1 MRAIR
6 LHKFG
11 PPENLVLDELPDLQ
25 PAEGEVRIAVA
36 AVGVHLVDTSLRR
49 GETGGPMPAQPELP
63 TIPGREVAGVV
74 DQVGDGVDPRWVGRS
89 VVAHLGW
96 VPGGYAEQAVT
107 AVENLIPIPAGV
119 SMDAAVALLGTG
131 RTTVAILEE
140 AAITADDVVL
150 IPAAAGGIGWL
161 AVQSAKAAGATV
173 IAAARGEEKLAR
185 LRELGADVVVDYS
198 QPGWAEQVG
207 RKATVLLDGVGGDV
221 GRDAMKQLAPG
232 GRMVMF
238 GYSSG
243 APTEVT
249 TTDLVEGGLTISWSL
264 GPKMFARPGGI
275 RALAEEAIARG
286 GRGEWQPLTTTYPL
300 ADAAR
305 AHRDLESRRTVGKVV
320 LVTETNR

>member
-6 LHKFG
+6 LHEFG
-11 PPENLVLDELPDLQ
+11 PPENLVLDELPDLH
-25 PAEGEVRIAVA
+25 PAAGEVRIAVSA
-36 AVGVHLVDTSLRR
+36 SGVHLIDTSLRR

-74 DQVGDGVDPRWVGRS
+74 DELGDGVDPALLGRRM
-89 VVAHLGW
+89 VAHLGL

-107 AVENLIPIPAGV
+107 AVGNLIPIPDGV
-119 SMDAAVALLGTG
+119 AEDEAVALVGTG
-131 RTTVAILEE
+131 RTAAAILEE
-140 AAITADDVVL
+140 AAITATDVVL

-161 AVQSAKAAGATV
+161 AVQAAKNAGATV

-185 LRELGADVVVDYS
+185 LQELGADQVVDYS

-207 RKATVLLDGVGGDV
+207 RKATVLLDGVGGDI
-221 GRDAMKQLAPG
+221 GRAAMKQLAPG

-238 GYSSG
+238 GYSAG
-243 APTEVT
+243 APTELT
-249 TTDLVEGGLTISWSL
+249 TADIVEGGLTVSWSL

-275 RALAEEAIARG
+275 RGVAEEAVARG
-286 GRGEWQPLTTTYPL
+286 GRGEWRPLTTTYPL

-305 AHRDLESRRTVGKVV
+305 AHRDLETRRTVGKVV
-320 LVTETNR
+320 LLAGA